1 MGTVSEFHD
10 GRDQAD
16 DQGGIEFI
24 HIMMVGVVQIAE
36 KEAEIQCQRQYDEE
50 CEKDFLQ
57 VHNRFPLVCCPLIA
71 TTVANAPVDNKPG
84 VEMVHLFELDR
95 LNFLQG
101 RPTMVYE
108 LPPTW

>member
-1 MGTVSEFHD
+1 
-10 GRDQAD
+10 
-16 DQGGIEFI
+16 
-24 HIMMVGVVQIAE
+24 MVGVVQIAE

-57 VHNRFPLVCCPLIA
+57 VHNRFPLVCCPLIPA
-71 TTVANAPVDNKPG
+71 TVANAPVDNKPG
-84 VEMVHLFELDR
+84 LKRLFELDG

-108 LPPTW
+108 LPPA